1 MISFFMELE
10 FPPFSTRESCFTSLM
25 ALLSRAC
32 PLYNHTHVITFFIKK
47 HQKVEKMIQREI
59 ELEFA
64 QLRQMLPNLPK
75 KVDSID
81 EYELLLGAIEYIRN
95 LNDLLKTQQ

>member
-1 MISFFMELE
+1 
-10 FPPFSTRESCFTSLM
+10 
-25 ALLSRAC
+25 
-32 PLYNHTHVITFFIKK
+32 
-47 HQKVEKMIQREI
+47 MIQREI

>member
-1 MISFFMELE
+1 
-10 FPPFSTRESCFTSLM
+10 
-25 ALLSRAC
+25 
-32 PLYNHTHVITFFIKK
+32 
-47 HQKVEKMIQREI
+47 MIQREI

-95 LNDLLKTQQ
+95 LNDLLKAQQ